1 MMTLRTCRLCSLS
14 DATSCIRCVSFCSPV
29 TPNVKSGGIMAIA
42 VRLWALVILRNV
54 GFFMARNSPPREGMN
69 MRAAFMIP
77 SLKAVVV
84 TSSRRCSGVKLG
96 MIALLVVE
104 YRTKDNCNWC
114 GLLFEGQVN
123 IIQWINQN
131 IRRFPLCQQ
140 RCNASCTN
148 Q

>member
-1 MMTLRTCRLCSLS
+1 MILRTCRLCSLS

-42 VRLWALVILRNV
+42 VRLWALVTLRKV

-104 YRTKDNCNWC
+104 YRAKDNCNWC
-114 GLLFEGQVN
+114 RLLFEGQAN
-123 IIQWINQN
+123 KFQRINQT
-131 IRRFPLCQQ
+131 RRLLLLCQQ
-140 RCNASCTN
+140 SCNASFTN
-148 Q
+148 NQ

>member
-1 MMTLRTCRLCSLS
+1 MMILRTCRLCSLS

-42 VRLWALVILRNV
+42 VRLWALVTLRKV

-96 MIALLVVE
+96 MSALLVVE
-104 YRTKDNCNWC
+104 YRAKDNCNWC
-114 GLLFEGQVN
+114 RLLFEGQAN
-123 IIQWINQN
+123 RFQWINQT
-131 IRRFPLCQQ
+131 RRLLLLCQQ
-140 RCNASCTN
+140 SCNASFTN